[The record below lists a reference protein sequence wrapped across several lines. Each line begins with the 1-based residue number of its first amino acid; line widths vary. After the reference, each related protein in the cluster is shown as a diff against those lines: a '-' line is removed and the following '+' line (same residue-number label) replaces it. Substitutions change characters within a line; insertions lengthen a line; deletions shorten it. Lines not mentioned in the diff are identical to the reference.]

1 MVATEQVPDLPYKLS
16 GLYQVVDHR
25 LAVFKRLL
33 ALAGRLDLI
42 MAQIAQ
48 RQELEP
54 AREAPT
60 TIYYGTRG
68 GIPSLLEVRA
78 PVLI

>member
-1 MVATEQVPDLPYKLS
+1 MPDLPYKLS

-33 ALAGRLDLI
+33 SLAGRLDLI

-48 RQELEP
+48 RQEMEP
-54 AREAPT
+54 VQEVAP
-60 TIYYGTRG
+60 TIYYGVWTDGCG
-68 GIPSLLEVRA
+68 GAENGRF
-78 PVLI
+78 